1 MSPSVGPDDARPGA
15 LPAAILLGFRPLRRV
30 GIEGSEI
37 VCRDRDNLRL
47 CTCITLAFWTY
58 LFWIHCSRSQGQ
70 GSHTTSKFD
79 LRRASSGLNLNPPEV
94 ESKEKVCWIFDIL
107 QICRNHGHS
116 VENIMNRHH
125 LIEMFGA
132 VRFGWR
138 LPLLLSFI
146 ALALAGREMSIG
158 SVLIFRPQLQSASD
172 STQLHQI
179 AHLGTAC
186 GRLL

>member
-1 MSPSVGPDDARPGA
+1 MGTHTTATCFAHRYESAAYESLGPLAVLCQPPG
-15 LPAAILLGFRPLRRV
+15 
-30 GIEGSEI
+30 
-37 VCRDRDNLRL
+37 
-47 CTCITLAFWTY
+47 
-58 LFWIHCSRSQGQ
+58 SQGQ

-125 LIEMFGA
+125 LIEIFGA